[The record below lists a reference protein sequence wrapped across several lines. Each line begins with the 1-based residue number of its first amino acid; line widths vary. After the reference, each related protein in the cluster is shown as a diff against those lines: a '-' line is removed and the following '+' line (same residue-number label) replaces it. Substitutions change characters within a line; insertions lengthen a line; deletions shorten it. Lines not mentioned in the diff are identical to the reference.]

1 LKKSFKPRHYWDA
14 CTFLALLKKEE
25 GKFEEC
31 YRVIKAAEAGE
42 IIILTSAITFVEVI
56 KLEKGQPRLP
66 KKDVEEKIR
75 AFFKH
80 KWIIIRE
87 ADRVI
92 GESARELIWQH
103 NLDPKDSIHVAT
115 AINNQASVLET
126 FDTELL
132 KLSGTMG
139 DPLLPIRRPDY
150 AMQLELD
157 IFGMT

>member
-1 LKKSFKPRHYWDA
+1 MWKKKYEPFSN
-14 CTFLALLKKEE
+14 TNGL
-25 GKFEEC
+25 
-31 YRVIKAAEAGE
+31 
-42 IIILTSAITFVEVI
+42 S
-56 KLEKGQPRLP
+56 
-66 KKDVEEKIR
+66 
-75 AFFKH
+75 
-80 KWIIIRE
+80 RE